1 MSRKDSKGRVLK
13 KGESQRKNGLY
24 QYRYKDLTGKREYVY
39 SWRLVAS
46 DRIPE
51 GKENL
56 PPLREREKEIE
67 LILQKGGIASE
78 IQFTLNNMFDT
89 YVMQKKHKGKPLSE
103 TTKINYK
110 SMWNNNIRETAWG
123 NMRIVDIKKS
133 NIVDLLNYITEDGK
147 SYGTALFFK
156 KVLSGVFNM
165 AIDDG
170 IIDKNPTVRVMDEIE
185 GEQKIKNAL
194 TVEQQ
199 EGLLEFAKVNNPYMY
214 MILVFMLDTMCRFG
228 EMAGITWKDI
238 DMKNQIVSINHQLT
252 YRKYEGDPHATF
264 RITLTKGKNTRIIP
278 MTNRL
283 RKVLLDL
290 KKDYKYFHT
299 EETVDGM
306 NGFLFCTMRGSLQV
320 TSMFNSDLKALVNE
334 YNKTAEYPIDE
345 ISSHTLRHTG
355 CTRNA
360 EAGMD
365 LRVLQYLMGHK
376 SMRLTTL
383 IYNHV
388 QMQRAK
394 NAVVRIETQKVQSM

>member
-199 EGLLEFAKVNNPYMY
+199 EGSVKWLALRGK
-214 MILVFMLDTMCRFG
+214 IL
-228 EMAGITWKDI
+228 I
-238 DMKNQIVSINHQLT
+238 
-252 YRKYEGDPHATF
+252 
-264 RITLTKGKNTRIIP
+264 
-278 MTNRL
+278 
-283 RKVLLDL
+283 
-290 KKDYKYFHT
+290 
-299 EETVDGM
+299 
-306 NGFLFCTMRGSLQV
+306 
-320 TSMFNSDLKALVNE
+320 
-334 YNKTAEYPIDE
+334 
-345 ISSHTLRHTG
+345 
-355 CTRNA
+355 
-360 EAGMD
+360 
-365 LRVLQYLMGHK
+365 
-376 SMRLTTL
+376 
-383 IYNHV
+383 
-388 QMQRAK
+388 
-394 NAVVRIETQKVQSM
+394 